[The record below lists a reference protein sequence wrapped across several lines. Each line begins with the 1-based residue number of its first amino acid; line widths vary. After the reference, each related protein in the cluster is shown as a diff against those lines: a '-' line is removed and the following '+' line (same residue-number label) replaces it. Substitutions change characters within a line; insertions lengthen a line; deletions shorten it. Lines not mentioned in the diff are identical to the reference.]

1 MLIHFGLE
9 SLRIE
14 WSRSVVCIG
23 TFDGIHLGH
32 QALIRESVRE
42 SQKRE
47 APSVIVSFD
56 RHPLSVLAPHKAPLV
71 IATLSQNVRRIR
83 SMGISAMLVL
93 PFTTELAD
101 TSADD
106 FFDQVLIERL
116 RAEHIVIGEDFCF
129 GKNREGCAQWLERR
143 ISVSRVDPVQHQG
156 VRISST
162 TIRTLLTEGGVER
175 AITYLGR
182 PYELEGVVVTG
193 QKLGR
198 TLGYPTV
205 NLARME
211 ATTLPAD
218 GIYAGL
224 AHTPVG
230 GFRAAI
236 SIGKRPAV
244 GGQERSVEA
253 YLIDYPGESL
263 YGCPIGLE
271 FWTRLRDELNFDSL
285 DELKAQIGKDVEIA
299 RTVERPRGVERTAKT
314 L

>member
-14 WSRSVVCIG
+14 WSRSLVCIG

-32 QALIRESVRE
+32 QALIRESVRQ
-42 SQKRE
+42 SQWRE
-47 APSVIVSFD
+47 APAVIVSFD
-56 RHPLSVLAPHKAPLV
+56 RHPLSVLAPNKAPLA

-93 PFTTELAD
+93 PFTSELAD
-101 TSADD
+101 TTAGD
-106 FFDQVLIERL
+106 FFDHVLIEKL
-116 RAEHIVIGEDFCF
+116 HAEHIVIGEDFCF
-129 GKNREGCAQWLERR
+129 GKNREGCAEWLEGR
-143 ISVSRVDPVQHQG
+143 ISVSRVPPVLHQG

-162 TIRTLLTEGGVER
+162 TIRTLLSEGSVER
-175 AITYLGR
+175 AIEYLGR

-211 ATTLPAD
+211 GTILPAD

-224 AHTPVG
+224 AHTPIG
-230 GFRAAI
+230 GYRAAI
-236 SIGKRPAV
+236 SVGKRPAV
-244 GGQERSVEA
+244 GGQERTVEA
-253 YLIDYPGESL
+253 YLLDYPGESL

-271 FWTRLRDELNFDSL
+271 FWARLRNELNFEGL

-299 RTVERPRGVERTAKT
+299 RTVERPRSVERTAET